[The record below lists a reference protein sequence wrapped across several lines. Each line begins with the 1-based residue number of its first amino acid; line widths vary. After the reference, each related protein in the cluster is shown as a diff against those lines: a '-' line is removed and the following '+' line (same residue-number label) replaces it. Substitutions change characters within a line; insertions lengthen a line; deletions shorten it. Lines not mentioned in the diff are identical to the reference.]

1 MQPAVQ
7 SMQALVRRYY
17 LVFMDF
23 VIGGIIG
30 GILLFQLNQRLT
42 KNLKLFLSLSI
53 SFKMII
59 IFLIHATI
67 ATLDQVFPLSN

>member
-30 GILLFQLNQRLT
+30 GIHSMFNYRCYYFAIQHCQIV
-42 KNLKLFLSLSI
+42 LKPRHLSCA
-53 SFKMII
+53 
-59 IFLIHATI
+59 H
-67 ATLDQVFPLSN
+67 

>member
-30 GILLFQLNQRLT
+30 GIRFAGWPPAPW
-42 KNLKLFLSLSI
+42 SE
-53 SFKMII
+53 
-59 IFLIHATI
+59 
-67 ATLDQVFPLSN
+67 

>member
-30 GILLFQLNQRLT
+30 GILLS
-42 KNLKLFLSLSI
+42 K
-53 SFKMII
+53 
-59 IFLIHATI
+59 
-67 ATLDQVFPLSN
+67 VFIGVNAEIYEK

>member
-30 GILLFQLNQRLT
+30 GIRPNNT
-42 KNLKLFLSLSI
+42 TAVIVS
-53 SFKMII
+53 I
-59 IFLIHATI
+59 IFLTWLPHA
-67 ATLDQVFPLSN
+67 

>member
-30 GILLFQLNQRLT
+30 GIHLNNAVIYVIIWPNLFFIFIEFLLGGLFDKGFQY
-42 KNLKLFLSLSI
+42 
-53 SFKMII
+53 
-59 IFLIHATI
+59 
-67 ATLDQVFPLSN
+67 